1 LVEPE
6 AGGHVGATAVDVNG
20 SVVGVFD
27 AVGMLVVV
35 VLVLVVVVLVV
46 VVVVVVAVFDLLL
59 TANTMRTIMAA
70 PITR

>member
-27 AVGMLVVV
+27 AVGVLVVV
-35 VLVLVVVVLVV
+35 VLVLVLVV
-46 VVVVVVAVFDLLL
+46 AHRGPGASLNC
-59 TANTMRTIMAA
+59 TG
-70 PITR
+70 TRPTP

>member
-1 LVEPE
+1 
-6 AGGHVGATAVDVNG
+6 VDVNG

-35 VLVLVVVVLVV
+35 VLVLVLVVVVLVV

-59 TANTMRTIMAA
+59 TANTMRTITAA